1 MTQMI
6 RGLISLYCWQYPR
19 ALVYML
25 QSTEYRAG
33 PYLIWFWQTTDFS
46 RVTYRRELDKTKAAR
61 LLLLALRIGMA
72 AQIVAGLTLLALW
85 YWSGLDGGWQ
95 FGLALLLSYP
105 LVWAHLVV
113 VPLVLGRLFIIAP
126 KEGRQIRASES
137 IFRSHPGMIIAIAG
151 SYGKTSMKELL
162 VTVLKGAK
170 QVAAT
175 PANKNVA
182 ISHARFAHELTGKE
196 DVVIVE
202 YGEAK
207 PGDVARFAKVTH
219 PTHAIITG
227 IAPAHLDHYKTLKRA
242 AQDIF
247 SLAGFVEHS
256 KVFVNNESPSAKPFL
271 KGKDYQL
278 YDQNGVLGWKASG
291 VRIGLDGT
299 SFTLRKGSRTL
310 KLKSALVGRHQV
322 GPLVLAAALAAEIG
336 LTDAQIKKGIA
347 ATAPFEHRMQPYQLA
362 GAWIIDDT
370 YNGNIEG
377 VRAGATLLK
386 ELAAKRKIY
395 VTPGLVDQGAAAE
408 AVHTE
413 MGQLIATAKPDIVV
427 LMQNSVTGFIQAGLK
442 AAGFSSEVIIETDPL
457 NFYTHLDLFVA
468 AGDVVLM
475 QNDWTDNYR

>member
-1 MTQMI
+1 MTQMF
-6 RGLISLYCWQYPR
+6 RGLISLFSWQYPR

-33 PYLIWFWQTTDFS
+33 PYLTWFWQTTDFS

-61 LLLLALRIGMA
+61 LLLLALRTGMA
-72 AQIVAGLTLLALW
+72 LQIIAGLVLLVLW
-85 YWSGLDGGWQ
+85 YWRDLDGGWQ
-95 FGLALLLSYP
+95 FGSALLLSYP

-126 KEGRQIRASES
+126 KERRQIRASES
-137 IFRSHPGMIIAIAG
+137 IFRNHPGMIIAIAG

-219 PTHAIITG
+219 PTYAIITG
-227 IAPAHLDHYKTLKRA
+227 IAPAHLDHYKTLERA
-242 AQDIF
+242 AEDIF
-247 SLAGFVEHS
+247 SVAGFVEPS
-256 KVFVNNESPSAKPFL
+256 RVFVNNESPSTKPFL
-271 KGKDYQL
+271 KDKAYQL
-278 YDQNGVLGWKASG
+278 YSQSGVLGWKVSG
-291 VRIGLDGT
+291 VHIGLDGT
-299 SFTLRKGSRTL
+299 SFTLRKGPRSL
-310 KLKSALVGRHQV
+310 KLRSALVGRHQV

-377 VRAGATLLK
+377 VRAGTVLLK

-413 MGQLIATAKPDIVV
+413 MGRLIASAKPDIVV
-427 LMQNSVTGFIQAGLK
+427 LMQNSVTEFIQAGLT
-442 AAGFSSEVIIETDPL
+442 AADFSGEVIIETDPL